1 MDNGTEQQQ
10 QRNSYTSQEFSSLG
24 AILVAPSLPPTPPSS
39 SSPSQEI
46 GAIYR
51 LHTPTLFRAEIP
63 SVSPN

>member
-1 MDNGTEQQQ
+1 MDDGTEQQQ

-24 AILVAPSLPPTPPSS
+24 AILLAPSLPPSS
-39 SSPSQEI
+39 SFLSQEM